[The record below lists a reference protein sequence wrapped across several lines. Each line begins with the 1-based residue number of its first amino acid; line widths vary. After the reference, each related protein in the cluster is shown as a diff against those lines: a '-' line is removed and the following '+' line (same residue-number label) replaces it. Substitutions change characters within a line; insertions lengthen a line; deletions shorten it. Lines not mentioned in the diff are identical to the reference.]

1 MRAAGTRRTA
11 VMYSY
16 TVYVILQYFKS
27 YDCHVVAFFLSVAQC
42 RAPYESFGNEAGLV
56 VRMLEYEAAGP
67 GKLVVG
73 RYGFAYAVRHEK
85 ITVAV
90 FYFK

>member
-1 MRAAGTRRTA
+1 MRAAGTLRTA
-11 VMYSY
+11 AMYSY

-73 RYGFAYAVRHEK
+73 RSGFAYAVRHEK
-85 ITVAV
+85 LTVAV
-90 FYFK
+90 F